1 MTRSV
6 SVTRKTECSI
16 FFLMKTGVSGEHMV
30 RKAQQALPN
39 QPLRLARKQRGWT
52 QQEVAERIGAPLALN
67 VMRWERGMTRPSAH
81 YVQRLCQLF
90 EKSAAELGLLADEDS
105 QQEPA

>member
-1 MTRSV
+1 
-6 SVTRKTECSI
+6 
-16 FFLMKTGVSGEHMV
+16 MV

-39 QPLRLARKQRGWT
+39 QSLRQARKQRGWT
-52 QQEVAERIGAPLALN
+52 QQQVADGIGAPLALN

-90 EKSAAELGLLADEDS
+90 DMSAEDLGECLSRRTSGALDRALS
-105 QQEPA
+105 AQSPFYRTRRAA